1 MENGL
6 PTGIWDVSNGIN
18 NRGLITL
25 LNQLKS
31 DTSNWVVVEDLTESD
46 SYTAEWTSSSN
57 SYYSGNQKYTINYN
71 GYKID
76 IDCNDNLVV
85 LCYDENTAKEIAEL
99 LNKDMKYEED
109 MRGV

>member
-1 MENGL
+1 MYEVKPYIEENYVERVVKYGVY
-6 PTGIWDVSNGIN
+6 IKSN
-18 NRGLITL
+18 
-25 LNQLKS
+25 
-31 DTSNWVVVEDLTESD
+31 
-46 SYTAEWTSSSN
+46 
-57 SYYSGNQKYTINYN
+57 YS

>member
-1 MENGL
+1 MYTVKPYIEEN
-6 PTGIWDVSNGIN
+6 PVE
-18 NRGLITL
+18 
-25 LNQLKS
+25 K
-31 DTSNWVVVEDLTESD
+31 VV
-46 SYTAEWTSSSN
+46 
-57 SYYSGNQKYTINYN
+57 KYGVYQDYNYN